1 MGLAA
6 DIGVRGIMLSVE
18 GIKVLLQ
25 PLVSRDTGIDRAAN
39 RLCRSGLQA
48 EDPFD
53 GLSRRPKNLGP
64 FQRVPVIAKA
74 TLERL
79 G

>member
-6 DIGVRGIMLSVE
+6 DIGLRGIVLSVE

-25 PLVSRDTGIDRAAN
+25 PLLSRDPGIDRAAN
-39 RLCRSGLQA
+39 RLCRCGLHA
-48 EDPFD
+48 EDRLD
-53 GLSRRPKNLGP
+53 GLSRRPKNRGP

-74 TLERL
+74 T
-79 G
+79 